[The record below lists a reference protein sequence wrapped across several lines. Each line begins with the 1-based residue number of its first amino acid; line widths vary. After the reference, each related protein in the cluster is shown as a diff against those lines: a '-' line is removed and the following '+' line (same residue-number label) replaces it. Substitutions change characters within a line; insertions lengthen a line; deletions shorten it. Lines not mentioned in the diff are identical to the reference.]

1 VTRAEREAVRVLILT
16 AQQGEWVKGRCRRC
30 DCERARGHK
39 CSCPVKLA
47 YKLLARVLGQPEPG
61 IEDDDLIVE
70 SAMRDL
76 VRVTKQETWQDQIPL
91 WRRIVWEAVDAARH
105 LGARR

>member
-1 VTRAEREAVRVLILT
+1 MTRAEREAIRVVILT
-16 AQQGEWVKGRCRRC
+16 AQGGEWPNGRCRHC
-30 DCERARGHK
+30 NCERARGHK

-47 YKLLARVLGQPEPG
+47 YKLLSRVLGQPEPG

-70 SAMRDL
+70 GA
-76 VRVTKQETWQDQIPL
+76 VRQLATATNPEGR
-91 WRRIVWEAVDAARH
+91 RRIVWDAVDAARH